1 MIRLLFSGNCCTLC
15 AWQVFVPVR
24 VYGITSC
31 QSLCPFP
38 MIPCEAHSSNPQYH
52 VILLLHCHVS
62 SSTHHFKTIQCYQ
75 ISLVSFTGP
84 YWNQPAPFLSW
95 QNRNQRWNSTENHI
109 GPNSC
114 ITCHCLNNM
123 AIISLNKTVIIY
135 KLLINTN
142 LLTHKKK
149 KKESFILYDLLLM
162 STFQYICFL
171 TSGFYSPSTPRLAWE
186 TSFYLNSKFIFNP
199 HDPQVLPSQFL
210 LKIDTNCSMWK
221 MKLKK
226 MSHI

>member
-142 LLTHKKK
+142 LLTQKKK
-149 KKESFILYDLLLM
+149 RKKRALSYMTYFSCPHSNTYVFWHLV
-162 STFQYICFL
+162 STVPQ
-171 TSGFYSPSTPRLAWE
+171 PLAWHGRRHSIWIPNLSS
-186 TSFYLNSKFIFNP
+186 THMTHRF
-199 HDPQVLPSQFL
+199 FL
-210 LKIDTNCSMWK
+210 VNFC
-221 MKLKK
+221 
-226 MSHI
+226 